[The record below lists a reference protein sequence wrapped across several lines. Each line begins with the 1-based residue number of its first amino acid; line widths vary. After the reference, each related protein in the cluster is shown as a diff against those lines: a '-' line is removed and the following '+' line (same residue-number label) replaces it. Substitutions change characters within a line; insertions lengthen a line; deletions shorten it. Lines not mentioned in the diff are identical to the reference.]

1 MAKFLNKP
9 DPSIYTFHSFRR
21 TCASVSADN
30 GATIQQLTDFCGW
43 KNPKMAQ
50 EYVSTSKKAVT
61 NMANMLL
68 PANDEAEPKVEDLA
82 PKTLVT
88 NGFGEMG
95 FDAAKLVQNNNKVII
110 INTFNGTMN
119 I

>member
-1 MAKFLNKP
+1 
-9 DPSIYTFHSFRR
+9 
-21 TCASVSADN
+21 
-30 GATIQQLTDFCGW
+30 
-43 KNPKMAQ
+43 MAQ

-68 PANDEAEPKVEDLA
+68 PANDEAEPKVEHLA
-82 PKTLVT
+82 PKTIVT
-88 NGFGEMG
+88 KGFGEMG